1 MKFYDKILFLIG
13 ILMLL
18 AGAFYYLNRSEA
30 IPQSLPARLTAPPSG
45 DSYSAIRVPDFGG
58 ETVEWLEPEHQSF
71 GPLWVYDVFTPPKIY
86 FNEETNEFLPEPPR
100 PPVGPP
106 PFGLQLVEI
115 KQELYRL
122 QFDGYMDAPS
132 GKPEDAILLFDDVE
146 AGRLTRGSVGTKNE
160 EGNFTVVAFEVRRE
174 EKDGLLRRVPMVT
187 ILDER
192 LGREVVLT
200 EAERLT
206 LKDEIIT
213 ILQGT
218 EPDFPLF
225 EVPAEGGTITIGESI
240 FTVSN
245 ISFDNQSVT
254 VEKTDPE
261 LEEPETRILEAR
273 GEVSRSDPVPQRP
286 APAVPRAA
294 PPQEVDDIFRGLFD

>member
-18 AGAFYYLNRSEA
+18 AGAYYYLNRSEA
-30 IPQSLPARLTAPPSG
+30 IPQALPAHLTAPPAG
-45 DSYSAIRVPDFGG
+45 DAYSPIRVPDIGA
-58 ETVEWLEPEHQSF
+58 ETVEWGEPESQSF

-132 GKPEDAILLFDDVE
+132 GKPEDAILLFDNVE
-146 AGRLTRGSVGTKNE
+146 TGTLSRGSVGTRNADGE
-160 EGNFTVVAFEVRRE
+160 FTVVSFELRRE
-174 EKDGLLRRVPMVT
+174 EQDGLLRRVPTVT

-192 LGREVVLT
+192 IGREVVLT

-206 LKDEIIT
+206 LPDQIIT
-213 ILQGT
+213 VLQGT
-218 EPDFPLF
+218 EPDYPRF

-245 ISFDNQSVT
+245 ISFDNQSVR

-261 LEEPETRILEAR
+261 LEEPEIRILEAR
-273 GEVSRSDPVPQRP
+273 GEVSRTAPGPQRTTPPSRP
-286 APAVPRAA
+286 APA
-294 PPQEVDDIFRGLFD
+294 QEVDDIFRGLFD